1 MRHLAPWLVMAL
13 PPAALGRP
21 GMLTW
26 VCKSCANANMV
37 YNAEAEMRAGDGS
50 LIGQL
55 RLLQSIPRDQADN
68 TVKGPVM
75 VDTVD
80 NRDRL
85 EGLKTFSYSVQL
97 QKGSCDNL
105 GEVVASQYCSNCA
118 NSLGVARSRTRR
130 ERRWCSAA
138 SPTPTASCSSTPRST
153 SPSSAAGRSGM
164 EMSTLRDKFLT
175 QFY

>member
-1 MRHLAPWLVMAL
+1 MAPWLVMTLL
-13 PPAALGRP
+13 PVALGRP

-75 VDTVD
+75 VDV
-80 NRDRL
+80 RL
-85 EGLKTFSYSVQL
+85 DLEMIYS
-97 QKGSCDNL
+97 S
-105 GEVVASQYCSNCA
+105 
-118 NSLGVARSRTRR
+118 
-130 ERRWCSAA
+130 
-138 SPTPTASCSSTPRST
+138 
-153 SPSSAAGRSGM
+153 
-164 EMSTLRDKFLT
+164 
-175 QFY
+175 